1 MPANINSMVSGRG
14 IKPWHN
20 LGVVVDGLMTAA
32 DCLNR
37 AGLNWTVSKEA
48 LQTVNGGVAVPN
60 AFAVKRSDNSAIL
73 GVVGNQYTALQ
84 NKDAFSYMDAITQD
98 HGSAKY
104 DTAGALGNGERVWL
118 QVKVEGDIA
127 IKDSKGKASNDTL
140 ERYILMAN
148 SHDGS
153 SPLLIATTMVR
164 VVCQNTLT
172 AAIKDASTMF
182 KVRHTKSIG
191 GKVENVREALGII
204 NKSYIE
210 LEEKLQRLAKVKVS
224 DSAFEGFI
232 ASLGFD
238 TEATK
243 GKGKGAVD
251 TLKAL
256 WGGEGMGADLSTAKG
271 TAWGALNAVTQ
282 YVDHE
287 RSTRVTQAGSFK
299 SEAEARLA
307 SQWFGSGLALKEKA
321 LEKALLIAA

>member
-1 MPANINSMVSGRG
+1 MPANINSMASGRG

-20 LGVVVDGLMTAA
+20 LGVIVDGLMTAS
-32 DCLNR
+32 DCLR
-37 AGLNWTVSKEA
+37 QAGLNWAVSKEA
-48 LQTVNGGVAVPN
+48 LQTAGGIVVPN
-60 AFAVKRSDNSAIL
+60 AFAVKRSDNNAIL

-84 NKDAFSYMDAITQD
+84 NADAFSYMDAITQD

-104 DTAGALGNGERVWL
+104 DTAGALGKGERVWL
-118 QVKVEGDIA
+118 QVKVEGEIS
-127 IKDSKGKASNDTL
+127 IKTKTGRSTDDTL

-191 GKVENVREALGII
+191 GKVTDAREALGII
-204 NKSYIE
+204 NASYVE
-210 LEEKLQRLAKVKVS
+210 LEAKLQRLAQIKVTDK
-224 DSAFEGFI
+224 AFEGYI

-243 GKGKGAVD
+243 GKGKGSVD

-256 WGGEGMGADLSTAKG
+256 FGGEGMGATLETAKG
-271 TAWGALNAVTQ
+271 SAWGALNAVTQ

-287 RSTRVTQAGSFK
+287 RSTRVTGASSFT
-299 SEAEARLA
+299 SEGEARLA
-307 SQWFGSGLALKEKA
+307 SQWFGSGLALKDKA
-321 LEKALLIAA
+321 LEKALALVA